1 MHLPLSRSLV
11 YFFPLLLLLSFTT
24 FLVCIGAIQQP
35 FPFVLIIFPVSPFL
49 FVAFHVYVT
58 LRLVFFVIL
67 SLTFF
72 FLFLFFVLMLTF
84 VATIAIVAAPA
95 AAAKNKINQKLSV
108 IFCFFRSFSFRSFIH
123 AIDSCTRSYSLII
136 RSLSFFLSLSR
147 RIDQSIHPS
156 IYLSMSIFFA
166 HTIRLFSFV
175 CISIIK

>member
-24 FLVCIGAIQQP
+24 ILVCIGAIQQP

-49 FVAFHVYVT
+49 FVASYVYVT
-58 LRLVFFVIL
+58 SRFLCDFQFDFFR
-67 SLTFF
+67 S
-72 FLFLFFVLMLTF
+72 FLFFVLMLTF
-84 VATIAIVAAPA
+84 VATIAIVAVVAAPA

-156 IYLSMSIFFA
+156 IFLCLSSSR
-166 HTIRLFSFV
+166 TRSVSFRS
-175 CISIIK
+175 CAFPS